1 MNDHFTTEK
10 LLKRIFHELFGNCE
24 FSDLNNVDK
33 LRLAGHI
40 KTLCNDTVT
49 DQRVFEWVV
58 NKWDTD
64 WKLLLHEVLSNS
76 QHNLNKFSTTECLV
90 VAGLPAT
97 GVEFFQRYIHN
108 LANYNEY
115 GAKSFK
121 PVNPDTGL
129 LYQIQQLIHKPNFDL
144 NKSFEMI
151 ADYKQKNNLKI
162 PVFSVNVWNK
172 HILNWLGY
180 FKDVSVL
187 KILPFSAS
195 GKYIAS
201 QIQHH
206 VNATII
212 IQAPRNT
219 VTVDTSYG
227 SFKSAFLNKWHH
239 KYNFH
244 DRDIIFNKAD
254 NRYNHWYTTDTFHP
268 TVTIPIESIHQDHLG
283 FNHTFKYF
291 LDEIPNLDKDLKS
304 AAAENFK
311 QTWEQVLNDEFN
323 GFNLQCRST

>member
-1 MNDHFTTEK
+1 MKKYFDERITCPVCKSEK
-10 LLKRIFHELFGNCE
+10 LKCLYKVSYDDNEIVQYLKIFYNQQGNIELDYLKNTDYELSECH
-24 FSDLNNVDK
+24 D
-33 LRLAGHI
+33 
-40 KTLCNDTVT
+40 CN
-49 DQRVFEWVV
+49 
-58 NKWDTD
+58 
-64 WKLLLHEVLSNS
+64 
-76 QHNLNKFSTTECLV
+76 LV
-90 VAGLPAT
+90 
-97 GVEFFQRYIHN
+97 FQRYIHN

-121 PVNPDTGL
+121 PVNPDAGL

-323 GFNLQCRST
+323 GFSLQCRST